1 MKKVIVLSVNENPIY
16 QFTLPLVVWSWLR
29 IEWVPLIF
37 FVGPR
42 DERRK
47 FVEKTIS
54 DFGQMVYGTQIVNC
68 ELLKEYR
75 SDTIAQVA
83 RLYAANCLGNH
94 KDYVMTGDSDMMAL
108 SDYWKFN
115 SKKITVWGH
124 DLTGYQQ
131 MPICYIG
138 MTNERWREVMA
149 YSHGL
154 VEPAM
159 KSDLDEMTDARE
171 NGNQIERWC
180 TDQRLITKKIND
192 VQFEK
197 EFIHR
202 GVLTNGYP
210 VGRIDRSAWATYH
223 PLPIDCHLPHDIY
236 SNDQSFAKVMR
247 MLYSIFPSDDHKW
260 FVDYTENFKRL
271 I

>member
-16 QFTLPLVVWSWLR
+16 QFTLPLVVWSWVR
-29 IEWVPLIF
+29 IGWYPCVINVEETKNEIIG
-37 FVGPR
+37 FVK
-42 DERRK
+42 D
-47 FVEKTIS
+47 TIQHLC
-54 DFGQMVYGTQIVNC
+54 DKWTQQIYYPIPN
-68 ELLKEYR
+68 YR
-75 SDTIAQVA
+75 SDTLAQCS
-83 RLYAANCLGNH
+83 RLYAANSKFFDG
-94 KDYVMTGDSDMMAL
+94 DYIMTGDADMMAL
-108 SDYWKFN
+108 SDYWQPDL
-115 SKKITVWGH
+115 KKITVWGH

-131 MPICYIG
+131 MPICYIA
-138 MTNERWREVMA
+138 MMAERWREVMC
-149 YSHGL
+149 YGSDDTW
-154 VEPAM
+154 ESI
-159 KSDLDEMTDARE
+159 KRDLDQMTDARE

-223 PLPIDCHLPHDIY
+223 PQPVDCHLPHDIY